1 MTFNWNDEKNAI
13 LKQTR
18 NISFEEIVIAIEEGC
33 VVDIVKHP
41 NTDRFP
47 NQLVYLVEYRQH
59 VWAVPH
65 VVDEDAGEVFL
76 KTIYPTRKFTRQYL
90 GRREE

>member
-1 MTFNWNDEKNAI
+1 MTFNWNDGKNVI
-13 LKQTR
+13 LKQER

-47 NQLVYLVEYRQH
+47 NQLIYLIEYREY

-65 VVDEDAGEVFL
+65 VVDEDTGEVFL
-76 KTIYPTRKFTRQYL
+76 KTIYPTRKFTRRYL